1 MEKLGATL
9 RARRDIAE
17 SAAGAAS
24 GTASAA
30 LEHGRL

>member
-9 RARRDIAE
+9 RAMRGVAE